1 MMYYFDD
8 DDYDRLIG
16 SDDELETIMENMW
29 DDEWLMMSGV
39 DSELVGFL
47 REEWAEEQPPM
58 TEADAVEEVIR
69 NEKRVEVCAR
79 CGSPDV
85 RLRVGDDLEQCWECG
100 SLETIWI
107 SVPDDQDE
115 LPF

>member
-1 MMYYFDD
+1 M
-8 DDYDRLIG
+8 
-16 SDDELETIMENMW
+16 NPK
-29 DDEWLMMSGV
+29 
-39 DSELVGFL
+39 
-47 REEWAEEQPPM
+47 PPM
-58 TEADAVEEVIR
+58 TEYETVQQEIEHER
-69 NEKRVEVCAR
+69 RVLVCAQ

-107 SVPDDQDE
+107 SVPDDDE